1 MIMIIILLI
10 TMKNKNN
17 KKELY
22 QLFWTYKIKIVIS
35 NYKDFRNINTKNVFL
50 TNDYMYRSNLYYI
63 SIGFAMLML
72 LQLIEQ

>member
-1 MIMIIILLI
+1 MIIIIILLI

-22 QLFWTYKIKIVIS
+22 QLFWTYTIKIVIS

-50 TNDYMYRSNLYYI
+50 TNDYI
-63 SIGFAMLML
+63 CTD
-72 LQLIEQ
+72 LICITSQ